1 MWLSLFLA
9 CIAGGEKPILLSTN
23 CDKVVD
29 VESDLILRDS
39 LAYLT
44 EHVVLGIAIAG
55 DTPWARK
62 QMLFK
67 NFIFSHSAKTMI
79 CLSQNGTSSLVPLPL
94 LQCGECSKHSCEL
107 SPTGVIRKVSW
118 LAI

>member
-1 MWLSLFLA
+1 VWLALFLA

-29 VESDLILRDS
+29 VELDLILRAS

-44 EHVVLGIAIAG
+44 EQVVLGIAIAG

-67 NFIFSHSAKTMI
+67 KVLFFPI
-79 CLSQNGTSSLVPLPL
+79 LP
-94 LQCGECSKHSCEL
+94 K
-107 SPTGVIRKVSW
+107 P
-118 LAI
+118 